1 MSAAALHPFLVFLER
16 LALMVDGLGEC
27 IAGRREWNRLDE
39 PLFASAL
46 KRVQRLFASVQRA
59 VLLAATGRV
68 RPRPRH
74 PLPPAGSCER
84 RRKPLLPG
92 EVKLPGGMGWLGR
105 LVPGST
111 VYGFTLGDLLSDPAL
126 PAMLADAPTARRSL
140 RALCVMLGVE
150 VPAFLRPQPRTPKAG
165 GAETPAPSGQART
178 AGDAETRSRPSPPR
192 SGEAS
197 GRAAPDDDG
206 PRETR
211 AGDGWAERRK
221 RLSVYLSALR
231 R

>member
-111 VYGFTLGDLLSDPAL
+111 VYGFTLTDLLADPAL

-140 RALCVMLGVE
+140 RALCIMLGAD
-150 VPAFLRPQPRTPKAG
+150 VPAFLRPPARPSKADAAAASSAPAEARDAQDDPAAATG
-165 GAETPAPSGQART
+165 GGSART
-178 AGDAETRSRPSPPR
+178 AGDGGSG
-192 SGEAS
+192 SGES
-197 GRAAPDDDG
+197 GSG
-206 PRETR
+206 ES
-211 AGDGWAERRK
+211 WAERRS